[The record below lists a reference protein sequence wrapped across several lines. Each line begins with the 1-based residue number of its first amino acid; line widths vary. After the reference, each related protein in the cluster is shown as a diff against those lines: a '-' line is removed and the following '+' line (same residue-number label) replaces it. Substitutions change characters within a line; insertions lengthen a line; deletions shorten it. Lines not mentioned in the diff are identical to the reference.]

1 MNHAPTGLV
10 ARRVR
15 LAQGDVVLLGA
26 LLHGEDH
33 FASIHGE
40 RGEPEDERVIVS
52 VVTTCSRAGELDAW
66 LAELSETLDLELL
79 G

>member
-1 MNHAPTGLV
+1 MTQAPTGLV

-15 LAQGDVVLLGA
+15 LAQGDVVLLGG

-40 RGEPEDERVIVS
+40 PGEPEDERVVVS
-52 VVTTCSRAGELDAW
+52 VITTCSRAGELDAW